1 MLDWQKG
8 WSPHLRDPMFVRQL
22 NNLLVEM
29 VAPASQENQGPQ
41 GRFLLLRGLHL
52 ERSAR
57 RSKQLGM

>member
-1 MLDWQKG
+1 
-8 WSPHLRDPMFVRQL
+8 MFVRQL

-29 VAPASQENQGPQ
+29 VAPASQENQRPQ